1 MTSDI
6 WLIPGHFKILCYRTL
21 GLIYLFILCFSRPPL
36 TLLLWHW
43 MRGTPPHDCHL
54 EVEFQV
60 LHLASFDTQWEW
72 GSLLLLGRNG
82 SSSSLLGVCWYHT
95 TWEREVSLVTA
106 PHVASLMLSSG
117 ESPDSPRD
125 LLWHYPSE
133 ERNEFFL
140 PLSKDESPSSHVVS
154 TDTTPAEEWG
164 QLTTAWQGWKSGLS
178 IQSLLMEMGNWLFWI
193 AGFSKTQ
200 SRIDE
205 AKRNPREPTTVFIV
219 PQVLTVCL
227 LSTFQSLPVFVLYIM
242 SRGF

>member
-1 MTSDI
+1 MTATLKYLWNNFNIFVILVLDSVDYLFLLFIQVEIFLVVCMTSDI
-6 WLIPGHFKILCYRTL
+6 WLIPGHLKILCYRTL

-43 MRGTPPHDCHL
+43 MRGTPPHYCRL

-60 LHLASFDTQWEW
+60 LHLASTDTQWGW

-82 SSSSLLGVCWYHT
+82 SSSSLVGVCWYHT

-125 LLWHYPSE
+125 LFWHYPSE

-140 PLSKDESPSSHVVS
+140 PLSKDESPGSHAVS

-164 QLTTAWQGWKSGLS
+164 QLTTAWQ
-178 IQSLLMEMGNWLFWI
+178 
-193 AGFSKTQ
+193 
-200 SRIDE
+200 
-205 AKRNPREPTTVFIV
+205 V
-219 PQVLTVCL
+219 
-227 LSTFQSLPVFVLYIM
+227 
-242 SRGF
+242 